1 MPKEKESVPVQDF
14 MNTMLAQAIADQ
26 ASDIHIEPLTQEMRI
41 RFRIDGV
48 MIEKMRRPIFELGHL
63 SNRIKALANFDISAL
78 TTPQDGHFLITV
90 YTPIT
95 LPSAAPMPTAPP
107 AASLPESAPVPAPKK
122 NLSDTISHLLFDET
136 DKKNPA
142 ASPPEAGAP
151 QTPSAGQAP
160 PPTPPAPQQLS
171 LRVSIFPT
179 LDGEAIVLR
188 LLNRENMLL
197 PINDLGMD
205 DQTMVLFKKL
215 IAKDYGMVLITGPAG
230 SGKTTTLYSLL
241 QTLRTKE
248 KNIVTLED
256 PVELRLDDIRQS
268 QIYADHGLTFALGM
282 RSILRQDPDIIMIG
296 EIRDADTAENAV
308 RASLTGRVV
317 LSTIH
322 ANTTLGTIPRLI
334 DMNVDRSLI
343 AYALNGV
350 VAQRL
355 VRKVCPNCRINY
367 VPHQEF
373 LTYFNIKSEDHTF
386 VKGSGCENCRHTG
399 FNGRTGLF
407 EVLYFDDTVQALI
420 IEKAPM
426 KALEEYVATSGI
438 KTLKQDALQ
447 KALAGITTLE
457 EAGKVV

>member
-1 MPKEKESVPVQDF
+1 MTTKKEPTANEDF
-14 MNTMLAQAIADQ
+14 MNTILGAAIDDQ
-26 ASDIHIEPLTQEMRI
+26 ASDIHIEPLSQEMRI

-48 MIEKMRRPIFELGHL
+48 MIEKWRRPLYELEPL
-63 SNRIKALANFDISAL
+63 SNRIKVLANLEITSRS
-78 TTPQDGHFLITV
+78 TPQDGHFLATI
-90 YTPIT
+90 YPASGAART
-95 LPSAAPMPTAPP
+95 LEANPS
-107 AASLPESAPVPAPKK
+107 SGG
-122 NLSDTISHLLFDET
+122 NISDTISHFLFDN
-136 DKKNPA
+136 KK
-142 ASPPEAGAP
+142 EAGVPDAKP
-151 QTPSAGQAP
+151 DNTLP
-160 PPTPPAPQQLS
+160 PPPPPAVPSMPRQLS
-171 LRVSIFPT
+171 LRVSLFPT

-197 PINDLGMD
+197 PINALGMD
-205 DQTMVLFKKL
+205 DETFIRFKKL

-241 QTLRTKE
+241 QILRTKE

-256 PVELRLDDIRQS
+256 PVEVRLDDIRQS
-268 QIYADHGLTFALGM
+268 QVYVDHGLTFASGM

-296 EIRDADTAENAV
+296 EIRDPETAENAV

-334 DMNVDRSLI
+334 DMSVERSLI

-355 VRKVCPNCRINY
+355 VRKVCPDCRVNY
-367 VPHQEF
+367 TPHQEF
-373 LTYFNIKSEDHTF
+373 LSYFNIDSASHTF
-386 VKGSGCENCRHTG
+386 VKGSGCDSCRHTG
-399 FNGRTGLF
+399 FKGRTGLF
-407 EVLYFDDTVQALI
+407 EVLNFDDTVQTLI

-426 KALEEYVATSGI
+426 KSLEEYVAQSGM